1 MNGENDI
8 ITVFIVAASAIVRAG
23 LEAVL
28 QTDERLIITGNAAEI
43 SAAPSGFSFGQTVDV
58 LLVNVG
64 QHSEFVAL
72 TEFLSGDGEDTNSPF
87 VVALLSTDF
96 QNPEQ
101 AIELLQNGV
110 RGILPHDAIAG
121 EIAAAIGAAANNLI
135 AAPPEILETLFS
147 SITIE
152 GYLPNPEKGL
162 SDKMVESLTPREQ
175 EVLELLVEGES
186 NKVIAY
192 RLNISEH
199 TVKFHVASIFGKL
212 CVNTRTEAVTLALR
226 RGLILL

>member
-8 ITVFIVAASAIVRAG
+8 ITVFIVAASSIVRAG

-28 QTDERLIITGNAAEI
+28 QSDERLSITGGAAEI
-43 SAAPSGFSFGQTVDV
+43 SAAPSDFSAGRAVDV
-58 LLVNVG
+58 ILVNVER
-64 QHSEFVAL
+64 QKEFAALSEFL
-72 TEFLSGDGEDTNSPF
+72 EDGEDTDSPF
-87 VVALLSTDF
+87 LVVLLAIDF

-110 RGILPHDAIAG
+110 RGILPNEASAG
-121 EIAAAIGAAANNLI
+121 EIGAAIAAAANNLI
-135 AAPPEILETLFS
+135 AVSPELLEMLVSPMTF
-147 SITIE
+147 E
-152 GYLPNPEKGL
+152 NYLPNGEKEL
-162 SDKMVESLTPREQ
+162 SDEPVESLTARER

-186 NKVIAY
+186 NKAIAY

-199 TVKFHVASIFGKL
+199 TVKFHVASLFGKL
-212 CVNTRTEAVTLALR
+212 GANTRTEAVTIALR